1 IGSADVWNNEL
12 DRIQFFHERYGTSV
26 EEMEAAS
33 VAQIASQ
40 LNVPF
45 LGIRILSN
53 NITNNGAYDPGTGEA
68 CQDYV
73 LNVAEEYMKSKLPK

>member
-1 IGSADVWNNEL
+1 MVEGTIGSADVWNNEL

-45 LGIRILSN
+45 
-53 NITNNGAYDPGTGEA
+53 
-68 CQDYV
+68 
-73 LNVAEEYMKSKLPK
+73 